1 MSQIKP
7 AEIHQAYLCQFIFH
21 FVYFKNIIISQN
33 PILTKYTDK
42 LQLHL
47 KSDKLQLHLKTDKIT
62 TCSVSVG
69 CSFTS
74 YLSLYHILTI
84 DLNIKVFLCYLMIG
98 SIDFYIHFII
108 YHQTSLLTKQQKY
121 FNFLETPCKSKI
133 LLD

>member
-21 FVYFKNIIISQN
+21 FVYFQNIIISQN
-33 PILTKYTDK
+33 PILTKCTDK

-47 KSDKLQLHLKTDKIT
+47 KKDKIP

-74 YLSLYHILTI
+74 YLSVYHILTI
-84 DLNIKVFLCYLMIG
+84 DLNIKVFLCNLMIG

-121 FNFLETPCKSKI
+121 FNILETPYKSKI

>member
-1 MSQIKP
+1 MTQSKAFNMSQIKP

-47 KSDKLQLHLKTDKIT
+47 KTDKIP

-74 YLSLYHILTI
+74 YLSIYHILTI

-121 FNFLETPCKSKI
+121 FNILETPY
-133 LLD
+133 